1 MVGIGTRY
9 KNLRRYKKIGEVL
22 VKYGFTFAA
31 EKLSEKGYI
40 PKFILNIKQYEKQ
53 LTDGEKLRLACE
65 ELGPTFIKLGQIMS
79 TRRDIFP
86 EEVVSQL
93 AKLQDDVNPFPF
105 EIAKNLFE
113 KEMKLPI
120 EACFKEFDSTP
131 IASASIG
138 QVYKATL
145 KTGEKVV
152 VKIQRPS
159 IHEIIVRDLDIL
171 FNLARLL
178 DEHMDK
184 EKPYNLLEIV
194 DEFSHVITKELDYS
208 LEGRNAEK
216 FYSQFKSDDKIYIPK
231 VYWDFT
237 SKKVLTLQRVYGIKI
252 MDSEGLKAKGWNLE
266 KLATITANCFMKQ
279 VFVHGFFHGD
289 PHPGNIFAVGSSKI
303 SFIDFGVVGYLDKGT
318 MGFISNLFTAA
329 TRRDVEKIVNILM
342 EIDALAPDTNIRR
355 LKEDISFLINLYYNM
370 PLSKL
375 NLGEALKKVM
385 EIAYT
390 NKIKLPSQF
399 TVLLKAIITLEGSVK
414 FLNPEFSLSQISKNV
429 VKEIYLDRFH
439 PKNLIGEM
447 KDYSEEI
454 LYGIKYLPKQIRNLI
469 KKIESNQIKF
479 QLEQIGFEKLQDELT
494 RMTNKLSLSLISSAL
509 IVGSSLII
517 QSASGP
523 MLWGVS
529 LFGIIGYLLASIL
542 GLGII
547 LSILLSSLRKK

>member
-1 MVGIGTRY
+1 MGIGTTY

-31 EKLSEKGYI
+31 EKLNEKGYI

-86 EEVVSQL
+86 EDVVSEL
-93 AKLQDDVNPFPF
+93 TKLQDNVKPFPL
-105 EIAKNLFE
+105 EMAKEVFE
-113 KEMKLPI
+113 KEMKCAI
-120 EACFKEFDSTP
+120 EDSFKDFDSTP
-131 IASASIG
+131 MASASIG

-145 KTGEKVV
+145 KTGEQVV

-159 IHEIIVRDLDIL
+159 IQQVIETDLDIL

-184 EKPYNLLEIV
+184 EKPYNLLEV
-194 DEFSHVITKELDYS
+194 VEEFSHVITKELDYS

-216 FYSQFKSDDKIYIPK
+216 FHSQFKNDVKVHIPK
-231 VYWDFT
+231 VHWDFT
-237 SKKVLTLQRVYGIKI
+237 SKKVLTLQRVYGTKI
-252 MDSEGLKAKGWNLE
+252 MDYEAIKAKQWDLND
-266 KLATITANCFMKQ
+266 LAITTANCFMKQ
-279 VFVHGFFHGD
+279 VFIHGFFHGD
-289 PHPGNIFAVGSSKI
+289 PHPGNIFILGPSKI

-318 MGFISNLFTAA
+318 MSFISNLFTAA
-329 TRRDVEKIVNILM
+329 TRRDVEKIVNVLM
-342 EIDALAPDTNIRR
+342 EIDAIASDTNIRR

-370 PLSKL
+370 PLNKL
-375 NLGEALKKVM
+375 NIGEALRKIM

-414 FLNPEFSLSQISKNV
+414 FLNPEFSLSQVSKNV

-439 PKNLIGEM
+439 PKNLAGEM

-454 LYGIKYLPKQIRNLI
+454 LYGIKYLPKQIRSLM
-469 KKIESNQIKF
+469 KKIENNEIKF
-479 QLEQIGFEKLQDELT
+479 QLEQVGFEKLQEELT

-523 MLWGVS
+523 MIWGVS
-529 LFGIIGYLLASIL
+529 LLGIIGYVLASVL
-542 GLGII
+542 GIGII
-547 LSILLSSLRKK
+547 LSILFGSFGKK